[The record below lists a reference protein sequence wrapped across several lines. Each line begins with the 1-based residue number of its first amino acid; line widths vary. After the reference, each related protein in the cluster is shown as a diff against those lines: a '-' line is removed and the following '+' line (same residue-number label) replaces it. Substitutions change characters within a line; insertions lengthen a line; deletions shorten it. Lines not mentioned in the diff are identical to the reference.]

1 MLQNNS
7 EICITSSLVNDSCD
21 QIAQLQRK
29 LGHSARN
36 FSVDYIVEQFCKKH
50 FFIQNFQRS
59 LVWGYKQRARFIES
73 VMLGFPIPFMF
84 IASTQN
90 QERFEIIDG
99 SQRIQ
104 TLVAFLTDHLKL
116 DNLEILPS
124 LNGFKF
130 SDLPL
135 SQQDKLKSRLL
146 TVFLMRKTAPFH
158 IMQEMFKRLHINA
171 SPCIS

>member
-1 MLQNNS
+1 MI
-7 EICITSSLVNDSCD
+7 E
-21 QIAQLQRK
+21 
-29 LGHSARN
+29 
-36 FSVDYIVEQFCKKH
+36 KKH

-59 LVWGYKQRARFIES
+59 LVWSYTQRARFIES

-135 SQQDKLKSRLL
+135 SQQDKLKSRKL
-146 TVFLMRKTAPFH
+146 TVFILDNTAPLD
-158 IMQEMFKRLHINA
+158 IQQEMFRRFNTHTECPSKFEKGD
-171 SPCIS
+171 